1 MKEMIRIN
9 IALDFNHS
17 ANDYGE
23 AIGMKPGGREALVK
37 KLAVI
42 HGRTS
47 KKSEFVKEVLK
58 SGELSGPE
66 KIFGISKLEVMP
78 VLALMVGETSTKKS
92 EGKRW

>member
-1 MKEMIRIN
+1 MKEIVRIN

-17 ANDYGE
+17 ADDYGE
-23 AIGMKPGGREALVK
+23 AIGMKPGGDCEALVK
-37 KLAVI
+37 KLAGI
-42 HGRTS
+42 YERTG

-58 SGELSGPE
+58 SRELSGPE

-78 VLALMVGETSTKKS
+78 VLSSMVGETQKKS